1 MTCLRRSLG
10 VKLGGLEPGLD
21 SASLK
26 PSSAASSVFF
36 TSRGGGVA
44 VLLPTCSDLLSLVR
58 FRGRAGFSLLC
69 PPKVDESNCLPAD
82 GRSRG
87 SVTDRHSVSLA
98 PWGMHEAE
106 QERRKRLLELMPL
119 SSSAAA
125 RRLPVS
131 VLDFFH
137 MWGERKPELPGS
149 RKAPLGTPAPLLAFG
164 DLVGSAVSEA
174 RAGGPL
180 QISLLSSSLAPLRS
194 GWPSIS
200 RKELLRLGGVGAI
213 FFFFLIKALNRLVFL
228 SLGRRRSS
236 SFRLPSGG
244 PRSFRGSSGD
254 TAGSLSSA
262 SETEGR
268 MSNSAQQT
276 LPLAGWASVGRL
288 PRGFFTLGLHGTGST
303 ESELLE
309 GRRQNCGIPHSLAL
323 SAISCL
329 TLSLSVEVQ
338 VSLPDPRGARAGT
351 TLPSSLWSP
360 SNASR
365 MTTPRVRPAEG
376 KMSAVPWGHDN
387 QQL

>member
-1 MTCLRRSLG
+1 M
-10 VKLGGLEPGLD
+10 
-21 SASLK
+21 
-26 PSSAASSVFF
+26 
-36 TSRGGGVA
+36 
-44 VLLPTCSDLLSLVR
+44 LLATCSDLLSLVR

-98 PWGMHEAE
+98 PWGMQEAE

-119 SSSAAA
+119 SSSA
-125 RRLPVS
+125 RRLLVS

-149 RKAPLGTPAPLLAFG
+149 RKAPLGTPGPLLAFG
-164 DLVGSAVSEA
+164 DLVGSDASEV

-180 QISLLSSSLAPLRS
+180 LLSRPSSSPAPLRS
-194 GWPSIS
+194 GWSRPSIS

-236 SFRLPSGG
+236 SFRQPSGG

-262 SETEGR
+262 SETEKR
-268 MSNSAQQT
+268 MNNSAQQT
-276 LPLAGWASVGRL
+276 PSSGRLTLCKEAPYGASAPLAFMARAAVPLEGKDKAV
-288 PRGFFTLGLHGTGST
+288 PFPTLGLVSNIMS
-303 ESELLE
+303 ESCHHQQKPKSLSPNPDRQVLE
-309 GRRQNCGIPHSLAL
+309 RRCHPHS
-323 SAISCL
+323 
-329 TLSLSVEVQ
+329 
-338 VSLPDPRGARAGT
+338 
-351 TLPSSLWSP
+351 
-360 SNASR
+360 
-365 MTTPRVRPAEG
+365 
-376 KMSAVPWGHDN
+376 
-387 QQL
+387 